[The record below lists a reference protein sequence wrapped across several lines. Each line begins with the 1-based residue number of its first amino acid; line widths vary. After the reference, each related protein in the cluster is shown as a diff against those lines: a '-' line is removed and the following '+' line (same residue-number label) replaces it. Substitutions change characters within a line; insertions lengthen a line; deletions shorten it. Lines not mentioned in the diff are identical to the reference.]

1 MGTLWGREPA
11 LILTAV
17 QAALALAVGLGLDLT
32 SEQQALIYA
41 FLAAVVGVLVRR
53 QVTSPATLAAQY
65 EPRHDAD

>member
-17 QAALALAVGLGLDLT
+17 NAILALLVGFGLNLT
-32 SEQQALIYA
+32 PEQQALIYA
-41 FLAAVVGVLVRR
+41 AISAVLGVVVRQ

-65 EPRHDAD
+65 EPRHDRD